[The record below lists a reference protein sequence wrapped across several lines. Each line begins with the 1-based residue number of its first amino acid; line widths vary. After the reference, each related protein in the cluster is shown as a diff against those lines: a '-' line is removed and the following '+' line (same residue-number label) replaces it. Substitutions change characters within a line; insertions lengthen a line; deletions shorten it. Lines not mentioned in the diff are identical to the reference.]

1 MRCSGNRPPRGEAR
15 VKKALLLGG
24 VVAAAGVLASR
35 LAPKLKDVDWEQRIA
50 AMPDTAPPKWMF
62 TNVAAIRANT
72 ERILAILEEDR
83 GRA

>member
-1 MRCSGNRPPRGEAR
+1 M
-15 VKKALLLGG
+15 KKALLLGG